1 LPTGSIDDP
10 FIFWPSARLLARRG
24 REGSRLDRTELSI
37 VTETSPRVSPSS
49 PVAVIGAG
57 PHGLSAVAHLRDAGV
72 PVVAFG
78 DAMAFWRDT
87 MPCAMLLRSP
97 LRASSISSP
106 REELSLARWA
116 AAKGCELRNPLPV
129 EDFIEYGMW
138 FTRHAARDLD
148 RRSVTRVQVGADGF
162 ELTLSDG
169 ERVSAG
175 RVVVAAGIAPFAYTP
190 PVFDGVGSAL
200 VSHASNA
207 PDLATFARKSVA
219 VVGLGQSALE
229 GAAIAHEAGA
239 KVEVIG
245 RRPGIVWLGD
255 WSDVH
260 QQGGQHAPAVPS
272 VEKPPKETWRARTG
286 LHWRR
291 APTGVGGRFS
301 SWLGA
306 APDVMRVCPH
316 GVRGSVTS
324 RCLLPAG
331 AQWLPDRLR
340 EVQISLSR
348 AVVSARQHGGRVRL
362 SLDDG
367 SERDVDHVLLGTGY
381 RIDVGRYPFLGSEL
395 TGRLR
400 TRDGSPLLSRGLESS
415 VAGLH
420 FVGAPAVESFGPVMR
435 FVVGTAYTGPAVTQG
450 ILGRRLPAFRWSF

>member
-1 LPTGSIDDP
+1 M
-10 FIFWPSARLLARRG
+10 
-24 REGSRLDRTELSI
+24 DRPESSI
-37 VTETSPRVSPSS
+37 VTEISPRVSPSF

-72 PVVAFG
+72 PAVAFG

-87 MPCAMLLRSP
+87 MPRAMLLRSP

-106 REELSLARWA
+106 RQELSLSRWVA
-116 AAKGCELRNPLPV
+116 EKGCELRSPLPV
-129 EDFIEYGMW
+129 EDFIEYGTW
-138 FTRHAARDLD
+138 FTRRAVPDLD
-148 RRSVTRVQVGADGF
+148 PRLVTRVQAGDGAF

-169 ERVSAG
+169 ECVSAG

-190 PVFDGVGSAL
+190 PVFDGVAPAL
-200 VSHASNA
+200 VSHASSA
-207 PDLATFARKSVA
+207 PEMATLARKSVA

-245 RRPGIVWLGD
+245 REPGIVWLGD

-260 QQGGQHAPAVPS
+260 PNGGAPAATVPS
-272 VEKPPKETWRARTG
+272 VEKPPRETWRARTG

-306 APDVMRVCPH
+306 APDVLRVFPR

-331 AQWLPDRLR
+331 AEWLPSRLR
-340 EVQISLSR
+340 DVKISLSR
-348 AVVSARQHGGRVRL
+348 AVVSAREEGGQVRL
-362 SLDDG
+362 CLDDG
-367 SERDVDHVLLGTGY
+367 SERGVDHVLLGTGY
-381 RIDVGRYPFLGSEL
+381 RVDVGRYPFLSAEL
-395 TGRLR
+395 AASLR
-400 TRDGSPLLSRGLESS
+400 TSNGSPLLSRGLESS
-415 VAGLH
+415 IAGLH

-450 ILGRRLPAFRWSF
+450 ILGQRLPAFRWAF

>member
-1 LPTGSIDDP
+1 M
-10 FIFWPSARLLARRG
+10 
-24 REGSRLDRTELSI
+24 DRPLSST
-37 VTETSPRVSPSS
+37 VTEISPHVSPSA

-72 PVVAFG
+72 PAVAFG

-87 MPCAMLLRSP
+87 MPRAMLLRSP

-106 REELSLARWA
+106 RHELSLARWA
-116 AAKGCELRNPLPV
+116 ATKGCELRNPLPV

-138 FTRHAARDLD
+138 FTQRAVPDLD
-148 RRSVTRVQVGADGF
+148 ARSVTRLQAGEDGF

-169 ERVSAG
+169 ERIRAG

-190 PVFDGVGSAL
+190 PVFDGVDAAL
-200 VSHASNA
+200 VSHASSA
-207 PDLATFARKSVA
+207 PDMATFARKSVA

-239 KVEVIG
+239 RVEVIG
-245 RRPGIVWLGD
+245 RRAGIVWLGE
-255 WSDVH
+255 WSDGSPD
-260 QQGGQHAPAVPS
+260 GGAHAPAVPS
-272 VEKPPKETWRARTG
+272 VEKPPKETWRERTG

-306 APDVMRVCPH
+306 APDVVRVLPRAA
-316 GVRGSVTS
+316 RGSVTS

-340 EVQISLSR
+340 EVDISLSR
-348 AVVSARQHGGRVRL
+348 AVVSAREHGGQLQL

-367 SERDVDHVLLGTGY
+367 SERAVDHVLLGTGY
-381 RIDVGRYPFLGSEL
+381 RIEVGRYPFLSSEL
-395 TGRLR
+395 TSRLR
-400 TRDGSPLLSRGLESS
+400 ARGGSPLLSTGLESS
-415 VAGLH
+415 IAGLH
-420 FVGAPAVESFGPVMR
+420 FLGAPAVESFGPVMR
-435 FVVGTAYTGPAVTQG
+435 FVVGTEYAGPAVTQH
-450 ILGRRLPAFRWSF
+450 IRGRRLPAFRWSF

>member
-1 LPTGSIDDP
+1 ML
-10 FIFWPSARLLARRG
+10 
-24 REGSRLDRTELSI
+24 
-37 VTETSPRVSPSS
+37 TETSPRVSPTS
-49 PVAVIGAG
+49 PVVVIGAG

-72 PVVAFG
+72 PAVAFG

-87 MPCAMLLRSP
+87 MPRAMLLRSP

-106 REELSLARWA
+106 RGELALARWA

-129 EDFIEYGMW
+129 EDFIDYGMW
-138 FTRHAARDLD
+138 FRQRAVPDLD
-148 RRSVTRVQVGADGF
+148 QRSVTRVQAGDGGF

-169 ERVSAG
+169 ESVSAG

-190 PVFDGVGSAL
+190 PVFDGVGTAR

-207 PDLATFARKSVA
+207 PDMATFAHKSVA

-239 KVEVIG
+239 RVEVIG
-245 RRPGIVWLGD
+245 RRPGVVWLGD
-255 WSDVH
+255 WSDLRADA
-260 QQGGQHAPAVPS
+260 GAERPLVPS
-272 VEKPPKETWRARTG
+272 VEKPAKDTWRARTG

-306 APDVMRVCPH
+306 APDVMRVLPRS
-316 GVRGSVTS
+316 VRGSVAS

-331 AQWLPDRLR
+331 AEWLPERLR
-340 EVQISLSR
+340 EVEISLSR
-348 AVVSARQHGGRVRL
+348 AVVSAREQGGQVQL

-367 SERDVDHVLLGTGY
+367 SERAVDHVLLGTGY
-381 RIDVGRYPFLGSEL
+381 RIDVGRYPFLSSEL
-395 TGRLR
+395 TARLR
-400 TRDGSPLLSRGLESS
+400 SRDGSPLLSRGLESS
-415 VAGLH
+415 IAGLH

-435 FVVGTAYTGPAVTQG
+435 FVIGTAYTGPAVTQG
-450 ILGRRLPAFRWSF
+450 ILGRRLPAFRWAF